1 MRPRISV
8 KGSVHPSVRYASSV
22 IAKIDV
28 TGYGKRVFLYQ
39 KTTSTTST
47 TPCLVRPLLTQLP
60 PVPLTPLP
68 QLPL

>member
-1 MRPRISV
+1 MRPCISV

-39 KTTSTTST
+39 KTTTST